1 MNSEFIPTQITEN
14 HRLGQS
20 LIKLHEN
27 MLLNRDV
34 FGVITGSVGNG
45 KSRGLFLNI
54 MDFWYKQFHNKIPPK
69 HCFGVSFEDY
79 LKALKKATPFDFAG
93 LDEGGDIFDKGNSS
107 SRVLVDLYQTYGI
120 IREKKIFTCIVIP
133 SIFDLYTKFAINRVK
148 FWINVV
154 KRVDKKCKKCGKK
167 YVETKCPKCGHDKYT
182 GGFVVFDFYSKKR
195 LKQILEYNQYRQN
208 KTLKCGISPMFQ
220 GSTREYKGELVSH
233 YNKLKDQKATR
244 KIDELYAK
252 YTEKSEDKKSTKKEM
267 PQGVKYVLNY
277 AEKHGVTA
285 CAKEF
290 EIDRKTV
297 YNYRKRWKE
306 DVEVKSA

>member
-1 MNSEFIPTQITEN
+1 MNSEYIAPQITKN
-14 HRLGQS
+14 HKLGQS

-45 KSRGLFLNI
+45 KSRGIFLNI
-54 MDFWYKQFHNKIPPK
+54 LDFWYKTFHDKIPPK
-69 HCFGVSFEDY
+69 SCFGVTFEGY
-79 LKALKKATPFDFAG
+79 IKALKNAEPFDFAG

-120 IREKKIFTCIVIP
+120 IREKKIFTCIVLP
-133 SIFDLYTKFAINRVK
+133 SIFDLYTKFAINRVT
-148 FWINVV
+148 FWINVI

-167 YVETKCPKCGHDKYT
+167 YVNQKCPYCGHEKYT
-182 GGFVVFDFYSKKR
+182 GGFIIFDFYSKKR

-208 KTLKCGISPMFQ
+208 KTLKCGVGPLFQ

-233 YNKLKDQKATR
+233 YNKLKEEKSTK
-244 KIDELYAK
+244 KIDELFCK
-252 YTEKSEDKKSTKKEM
+252 YVEKESKSENSTKKVI
-267 PQGVKYVLNY
+267 PQYVKDRLNY
-277 AEKHGVTA
+277 AEKHGVTK

-290 EIDRKTV
+290 GIDRKTV

-306 DVEVKSA
+306 